1 MPKKR
6 YYDKKMSK
14 SDGAMIGGS
23 TGIANMPTEVVMK
36 FYPKGG
42 AYLPENLNDGMS
54 GVDQQVSS
62 DVSGTKSNLS
72 PTKY

>member
-14 SDGAMIGGS
+14 SDGAMIGGA
-23 TGIANMPTEVVMK
+23 TGIANMPTEVVQK
-36 FYPKGG
+36 YYPKGG
-42 AYLPENLNDGMS
+42 GFLPENINDGLS
-54 GVDQQVSS
+54 GIDKQVSR
-62 DVSGTKSNLS
+62 DEGKTKSNLS